1 MGQVLYWN
9 DRNHLKEV
17 PMKKRNS
24 ILCFLILMVLTSG
37 CVATPT
43 TSAVASKANNDLE
56 EKIHVTADSS
66 QRVENPSTY
75 SASFTNTTG
84 SLQYTLELTDIPSG
98 LDAYPVLQVTPHTI
112 TSEEA
117 ETVARAIFGDA
128 EIYEYS
134 GHMTKSEIEEQIQSF
149 QATADDRDAIAEIFG
164 NDEDSINSGIEYY
177 QKLISDLEEAYEDA
191 SDETEQTLCDW
202 QFYPDSYYDDEIGDD
217 TDSEEYQDWN
227 KTLYVKATSQLGDDP
242 YKYYATNRSED
253 DGDVHYYAA
262 FLGLPGSTSDL
273 YSTEEPTQADIEQAK
288 ENAQSILD
296 AMDQGE
302 WEIRSS
308 YVLQTTNSDSATVY
322 GIILYATRNY
332 QGIGSIYSGESMNL
346 TDDDVYSFS
355 YGEEYISFDY
365 SGGRLVD
372 FDYECPWDVV
382 STINDNVAVLSFQE
396 AIDALET
403 WAGNTELPSWA
414 AGAMS
419 EATVNINRL
428 ELGLYPVRI
437 RDNDTNYYLLPCYT
451 FYGTCDEL
459 SMDGDN
465 SAVAVINAVDGTV
478 VDVRS
483 GY

>member
-1 MGQVLYWN
+1 
-9 DRNHLKEV
+9 
-17 PMKKRNS
+17 MKKQSS
-24 ILCFLILMVLTSG
+24 ILCLLTLSALMSG

-56 EKIHVTADSS
+56 EKIHVTADST
-66 QRVENPSTY
+66 QQVENPSTY

-98 LDAYPVLQVTPHTI
+98 LEAYPVLQVTPHTI

-177 QKLISDLEEAYEDA
+177 QELISDLEAAYEDA

-202 QFYPDSYYDDEIGDD
+202 QFYPDSYYSDEIGMDV
-217 TDSEEYQDWN
+217 DSEDFQNWD

-242 YKYYATNRSED
+242 YKYWATNRSED
-253 DGDVHYYAA
+253 DGDVHYYLA

-273 YSTEEPTQADIEQAK
+273 CSTEEPTQADMEQAE
-288 ENAQSILD
+288 ENAQAILD
-296 AMDQGE
+296 AMDQGK
-302 WEIRSS
+302 WEIHSS
-308 YVLQTTNSDSATVY
+308 YVLQETNSDSDTVY

-332 QGIGSIYSGESMNL
+332 QGIGSIYSRETMNL

-355 YGEEYISFDY
+355 YGEEYVSFDY
-365 SGGRLVD
+365 SGGRLIE
-372 FDYECPWDVV
+372 FDYQCPWEVV
-382 STINDNVAVLSFQE
+382 STINDNVAILSFQE
-396 AIDALET
+396 AMDALET

-459 SMDGDN
+459 GMDDDN

>member
-1 MGQVLYWN
+1 LT
-9 DRNHLKEV
+9 L
-17 PMKKRNS
+17 
-24 ILCFLILMVLTSG
+24 LAFLSG

-56 EKIHVTADSS
+56 EKIHVTADST

-84 SLQYTLELTDIPSG
+84 SLQYTLELSDIPSG
-98 LDAYPVLQVTPHTI
+98 LEAYPVLQVTPHTI

-128 EIYEYS
+128 EIYKYS
-134 GHMTKSEIEEQIQSF
+134 GYLTKSELGEQIQSRREWLS
-149 QATADDRDAIAEIFG
+149 DRDALA
-164 NDEDSINSGIEYY
+164 EYY
-177 QKLISDLEEAYEDA
+177 NCDGDELESIIQDLQMQLANLEEEYEDA
-191 SDETEQTLCDW
+191 SDDTEQTLCDW

-242 YKYYATNRSED
+242 YKYWATNRSED
-253 DGDVHYYAA
+253 DGDVHYYLA

-273 YSTEEPTQADIEQAK
+273 CSTEEPTEADMEQAE
-288 ENAQSILD
+288 ENAQAILD

-302 WEIRSS
+302 WEIHSS
-308 YVLQTTNSDSATVY
+308 YVSQFLNSDDNPVY
-322 GIILYATRNY
+322 SILLYATRNY
-332 QGIGSIYSGESMNL
+332 QDIGSIYQKYAMNL

-355 YGEEYISFDY
+355 YGEEYISFEY
-365 SGGRLVD
+365 SGGRLIE
-372 FDYECPWDVV
+372 FDYESPWDVV
-382 STINDNVAVLSFQE
+382 STINDNVAILSFQE

-403 WAGNTELPSWA
+403 WAGNTEIPAYLSA
-414 AGAMS
+414 AYVTEMDI
-419 EATVNINRL
+419 NIDRV

-437 RDNDTNYYLLPCYT
+437 RDNDTNYYLLPCYA
-451 FYGTCDEL
+451 FYATDLDDPLSDE
-459 SMDGDN
+459 N
-465 SAVAVINAVDGTV
+465 EVVAIINAVDGTV